1 MVAQTAFAKLNR
13 KLPAV
18 PFMSAVIAQKIPAPE
33 SSVPRVGRPPRVNT
47 QAIIEAAIA
56 IGLEGV
62 TLKQVADRLGVAVP
76 TLYRHVRNR
85 DELVRMAAFQLTLS
99 RILPD
104 NRSAHW
110 SELAERYAE
119 SLFQSF
125 VAEPQLIG
133 ELLKGRIGPHAEVDV
148 LEQFLGGLAPH
159 GFTPAEGAQLFHAI
173 GMVTIGA
180 AAGAIGLA
188 ASQIEGEPWAAAMR
202 QTLAE
207 RAHEELSCVRR
218 VLPSLLEVESIPW
231 RGALHQLLAGIA
243 HARGEILP
251 ETGFSLSR

>member
-1 MVAQTAFAKLNR
+1 
-13 KLPAV
+13 
-18 PFMSAVIAQKIPAPE
+18 MSAVIARKFP
-33 SSVPRVGRPPRVNT
+33 SSDASAVPRVGRPPRVNA
-47 QAIIEAAIA
+47 QVIIEAAIA

-62 TLKQVADRLGVAVP
+62 TLKQVADRLDVAVP
-76 TLYRHVRNR
+76 TLYRHVRSRN
-85 DELVRMAAFQLTLS
+85 ELVRMAAFQLTLS
-99 RILPD
+99 RMLPS
-104 NRSAHW
+104 NLSAHW

-148 LEQFLGGLAPH
+148 LEQFLTGLAPH

-188 ASQIEGEPWAAAMR
+188 ASQVEGEPWAAAMR
-202 QTLAE
+202 HTLAG
-207 RAHEELSCVRR
+207 RDGDELPRVRR
-218 VLPSLLEVESIPW
+218 VLPTQLEVEFIPW
-231 RGALHQLLAGIA
+231 RPALHQLLAGIA

-251 ETGFSLSR
+251 VADLNLSP

>member
-1 MVAQTAFAKLNR
+1 
-13 KLPAV
+13 
-18 PFMSAVIAQKIPAPE
+18 MSAVIARKFPAPE
-33 SSVPRVGRPPRVNT
+33 STPAPRVGRPPRVNT

-56 IGLEGV
+56 IGLEDV

-85 DELVRMAAFQLTLS
+85 DELVRLAAFQLTLS
-99 RILPD
+99 RVLPD
-104 NRSAHW
+104 NLSAHW
-110 SELAERYAE
+110 AELAERYAE

-148 LEQFLGGLAPH
+148 LDQFLAGLAPH
-159 GFTPAEGAQLFHAI
+159 GFSPAEGAQLFHAI

-188 ASQIEGEPWAAAMR
+188 ASHTEGRPWAAAMR
-202 QTLAE
+202 HTLAE
-207 RAHEELSCVRR
+207 RDSEELSCVRR
-218 VLPSLLEVESIPW
+218 VLPTLLEVESILWHP
-231 RGALHQLLAGIA
+231 ALQQLLAGIA
-243 HARGEILP
+243 QARGEKLP
-251 ETGFSLSR
+251 EALSAPTLTLPHERGREQARKTT